1 MEHSKVTHCE
11 AKTRN
16 EKTMQRKV
24 GRDAKTGRFKSR
36 DYVKKHPATTVEETV
51 VMPNRKQPKK

>member
-1 MEHSKVTHCE
+1 V
-11 AKTRN
+11 
-16 EKTMQRKV
+16 EKPKNKATARKV

-51 VMPNRKQPKK
+51 VVPKRKKRKK